1 MIPMALPSFQLN
13 ERRKRNFERIDNA
26 VCIAIFLAAS
36 MPAIVVMMLLSLPLL
51 PLFGVILFMG
61 ANPVGRA
68 EPQSEAVEADDG
80 THEHGPGRPA
90 APTPRFA

>member
-1 MIPMALPSFQLN
+1 MARPSFQLD
-13 ERRKRNFERIDNA
+13 ERRKRTFERIDNA
-26 VCIAIFLAAS
+26 VCVAIFIAAS

-61 ANPVGRA
+61 ANPLGRA
-68 EPQSEAVEADDG
+68 EPLSERAEAEDE